1 MPQLRTYLRIEGELV
16 SHVTEKV
23 DREVELSALL
33 DEVVRNQPIST
44 GRLPANTRFL
54 VRLGEREAYVL
65 EQPPMRR
72 VIEFHASQRSGSEPN
87 QYRLALPY
95 VVFVVGVEAGQI
107 TSLANFFRTSPIR
120 SIDDQLSHS
129 CLPNTSDDGVVC
141 LGSVRVSG
149 RSVGERIDALIGAF
163 WASRFNQDLHR
174 HPLPFSGGFRSWVSR
189 SRSDP
194 LAALS
199 VQYDPTWRTVR
210 QVTAYMVGAREADI
224 PDSGDAE
231 PDLSE
236 TDVVTPIPDEG
247 LVEPGLPVPDVPAPT
262 PEAEGGDA
270 HASAA

>member
-1 MPQLRTYLRIEGELV
+1 MQLRTYLRIEGELV

-23 DREVELSALL
+23 EREVELTELL
-33 DEVVRNQPIST
+33 DEIVRTQPIST

-72 VIEFHASQRSGSEPN
+72 VIEYHASQRSGSEPST
-87 QYRLALPY
+87 YRLALPY

-107 TSLANFFRTSPIR
+107 VSLANYFRTSPIG
-120 SIDDQLSHS
+120 SIDDGLSYS

-141 LGSVRVSG
+141 LGSVRVAGS
-149 RSVGERIDALIGAF
+149 SVGERIDALIGAF

-174 HPLPFSGGFRSWVSR
+174 HPLPFSGGFRSWASR

-199 VQYDPTWRTVR
+199 LQYDPCWRTIR
-210 QVTAYMVGAREADI
+210 QVAAFTVGVAAGDI
-224 PDSGDAE
+224 PDAGGTE
-231 PDLSE
+231 PEILES
-236 TDVVTPIPDEG
+236 DVVTPIP
-247 LVEPGLPVPDVPAPT
+247 EP
-262 PEAEGGDA
+262 EGGDA
-270 HASAA
+270 DASAT

>member
-1 MPQLRTYLRIEGELV
+1 MQLRTYLRIEGELV

-23 DREVELSALL
+23 EREVELTNLL
-33 DEVVRNQPIST
+33 DEIVRTQPVST

-72 VIEFHASQRSGSEPN
+72 VIEFHASQRRGSEPT

-107 TSLANFFRTSPIR
+107 TYLANFFRTAPIG
-120 SIDDQLSHS
+120 SIDDQLFYS

-174 HPLPFSGGFRSWVSR
+174 HPLPFSGGLRSWASR

-199 VQYDPTWRTVR
+199 LQYDQTWRTIR
-210 QVTAYMVGAREADI
+210 QVAAFMVGAREGDI
-224 PDSGDAE
+224 PDSGVAE
-231 PDLSE
+231 PDISE
-236 TDVVTPIPDEG
+236 SDVVTPIPEPE
-247 LVEPGLPVPDVPAPT
+247 VEAPEREPGPMVLELEP
-262 PEAEGGDA
+262 EGGDA
-270 HASAA
+270 NAVAS

>member
-1 MPQLRTYLRIEGELV
+1 MQQLRTYLRIEGELV
-16 SHVTEKV
+16 SAVTEKV
-23 DREVELSALL
+23 EREVELTALL
-33 DEVVRNQPIST
+33 DEIVRNQPIST

-54 VRLGEREAYVL
+54 VRLGEREAYIL

-72 VIEFHASQRSGSEPN
+72 VIEFHASQRPGSEPAH
-87 QYRLALPY
+87 YRIALPY

-107 TSLANFFRTSPIR
+107 TYLANFFRTQPIR
-120 SIDDQLSHS
+120 SIDDQLFYS

-174 HPLPFSGGFRSWVSR
+174 HPLPFSGGFRSWASR

-199 VQYDPTWRTVR
+199 LTYDQTWRTIR
-210 QVTAYMVGAREADI
+210 QVTAFMVGARETDI
-224 PDSGDAE
+224 PDSGVAE
-231 PDLSE
+231 PDISE
-236 TDVVTPIPDEG
+236 TDVVTPIPDTEG
-247 LVEPGLPVPDVPAPT
+247 LVEPEPEALTEPA
-262 PEAEGGDA
+262 AEGGDA
-270 HASAA
+270 NASAA

>member
-1 MPQLRTYLRIEGELV
+1 MQLRTYLRIEGELV

-23 DREVELSALL
+23 EREVELSALL

-72 VIEFHASQRSGSEPN
+72 GIEFHATQRAGSEPATYRLPPPPHGVLAGGQGRPN
-87 QYRLALPY
+87 RSPSPLRPGPGPPPARLALPY
-95 VVFVVGVEAGQI
+95 MVFVVGVEAGQI
-107 TSLANFFRTSPIR
+107 VTLSNFFRTSPIR

-174 HPLPFSGGFRSWVSR
+174 HPLPFSGGFRS
-189 SRSDP
+189 
-194 LAALS
+194 
-199 VQYDPTWRTVR
+199 
-210 QVTAYMVGAREADI
+210 
-224 PDSGDAE
+224 
-231 PDLSE
+231 
-236 TDVVTPIPDEG
+236 
-247 LVEPGLPVPDVPAPT
+247 
-262 PEAEGGDA
+262 
-270 HASAA
+270 